1 MKNSSINQAKGKMR
15 EMKGRVKEG
24 FGEATNNPDVEGRG
38 KGERVAGK
46 VQRKVGDVQQV
57 FED

>member
-1 MKNSSINQAKGKMR
+1 MK

-24 FGEATNNPDVEGRG
+24 FGELTNNPDVEARG

-46 VQRKVGDVQQV
+46 LQKKAGDVQQV